1 MQQNLLYDENIL
13 LCIIF
18 GTMSLCYL
26 FNSLSFAKEKLYV
39 LVGECVL
46 KEGKGNK
53 SNISA
58 YCCEKM
64 YLY

>member
-1 MQQNLLYDENIL
+1 MQRNLLYDENIL

-18 GTMSLCYL
+18 GTMSLWYL

-46 KEGKGNK
+46 KDRR
-53 SNISA
+53 
-58 YCCEKM
+58 
-64 YLY
+64 